1 MRYTRKIV
9 ANPSN
14 GSDSGPKWFMFE
26 RRDVLKIGL
35 GGVAAGISGLV
46 QSAGDLAR
54 GASAQSPPP
63 PPGFAFSD
71 PTPFQAGV
79 VKDAARALAQ
89 TGFKPVSSDLPG
101 PFRNLTYDQYVAIRG
116 RPGAALWTNE
126 TLGFALEPLHRGFI
140 FSSRV
145 DINIV
150 SQGQAR
156 RLIYDAALYDFGKLS
171 VRDIGDIGFSGFRVL
186 IPQDGKG
193 LAEIAT
199 FQGASFFRAVA
210 QGQNPGTMARALS
223 IKTADPRGEEFPT
236 VRTFWIERPS
246 LAEDTLIMHALIDSE
261 SVSGAYRFTLRPGE
275 ATIIDTECTLFP
287 RVGVDNFG
295 LATMSATVVS
305 DPIDHRRVDDVRL
318 SIAEIGGVQMST
330 GQSEW
335 VWRPA
340 SNRETLQI
348 STFVDEHPR
357 GFGFL
362 QRDREFDHYEDD
374 DQHWELRPSLWIEPI
389 GDWGAGGVQLIEIP
403 SDSEANDNI
412 IAYWRPH
419 QPLVAGNETSFAYR
433 QFWCWYPPEQPA
445 LAIVTDTR
453 AGHGSSGRRRRFLVE
468 FTGDPLGDPQQS
480 HAIKPMLTA
489 TPGAIAAI
497 QQFPLPST
505 KVYRILF
512 ELDPGNESSSEMRLR
527 LEAPDGKPLSETWL
541 YRWTR

>member
-1 MRYTRKIV
+1 
-9 ANPSN
+9 
-14 GSDSGPKWFMFE
+14 MFE

-35 GGVAAGISGLV
+35 GSMAAGISELFQPAADLV
-46 QSAGDLAR
+46 GGALAQSA
-54 GASAQSPPP
+54 

-71 PTPFQAGV
+71 PIPFQASIV
-79 VKDAARALAQ
+79 TDAARSLAEAE
-89 TGFKPVSSDLPG
+89 FKPVASDLPG
-101 PFRNLTYDQYVAIRG
+101 PFRNLTYEQYVAIRG
-116 RPGAALWTNE
+116 KPGTALWTNE
-126 TLGFALEPLHRGFI
+126 KTGFALEPLHRGFI

-145 DINIV
+145 EINIV
-150 SQGQAR
+150 TQGQAR
-156 RLIYDAALYDFGKLS
+156 RLIYSPDLYDFGKIS
-171 VRDIGDIGFSGFRVL
+171 VHGDVGDIGFSGFRIL
-186 IPQDGKG
+186 TPQDGKG
-193 LAEIAT
+193 FAEIAT

-246 LAEDTLIMHALIDSE
+246 LAEDRLVIHALIDSE
-261 SVSGAYRFTLRPGE
+261 SVSGAYHFTLRPGE

-287 RVGVDNFG
+287 RVDVDNFG
-295 LATMSATVVS
+295 LATMSATVIS

-318 SIAEIGGVQMST
+318 ALAEIGGVQMST
-330 GQSEW
+330 GQNEW
-335 VWRPA
+335 IWRPA

-389 GDWGAGGVQLIEIP
+389 GDWGAGGLQLIEIP
-403 SDSEANDNI
+403 SNSEANDNI

-419 QPLVAGNETSFAYR
+419 DPLVAGNETSFAYR

-453 AGHGSSGRRRRFLVE
+453 AGRGSSGRRRRFLVE
-468 FTGDPLGDPQQS
+468 FTGDPLGDPEQS
-480 HAIKPMLTA
+480 QTAKPMLTA
-489 TPGAIAAI
+489 NPGTITSI
-497 QQFPLPST
+497 RQFPLPNT
-505 KVYRILF
+505 KVYRVLF
-512 ELDPGNESSSEMRLR
+512 ELDPGSETSSEMRLR
-527 LEAPDGKPLSETWL
+527 LEADGRPLSETWL